1 MNKMKYLLPVLFLL
15 ASFNNFGQV
24 VKFEKVYGG
33 SGYDYGNSVIQ
44 VFDKGYVV
52 AGNTTSYGNGNN
64 DVYLIKT
71 DSNGYTQWQRT
82 FGGINVDQ
90 SFSVKQTRD
99 SGLVIAGYTNSFGHG
114 GYDMY
119 VIRTDRNG
127 DTLWTKTYGGSNWDF
142 AYSIDTTNDG
152 GFIVAGG
159 TYSYGKGD
167 EDMYLVKLNALGD
180 TLWTKTYGGLHQEE
194 IASVHQTADSG
205 FIFTGETKS
214 FEDSIAGDIYIVKT
228 NTLGDT
234 TWTHHYGWANEDKPA
249 DIIQTIDG
257 GYVMAGGTDSYG
269 YGGFDCLIMRLNS
282 IGDSL
287 WTRNYGT
294 LHYNFAS
301 SVVETKSRKIAFANT
316 TEDNG
321 AGARDFCLFLADN
334 NGYFLNVTSE
344 GSVAVDEVYSISK
357 CSDNGF
363 IMCGYTNGF
372 NVEQTDVFLVK
383 TDSLGFSSNVISP
396 SNSITEINKTENGIK
411 VFPNP
416 VKSNSTI
423 TIEFS
428 GLEKFRSQADIV
440 ISDITGN
447 TVKKISS
454 TPINKTLSV
463 SIADLETGLYF
474 ISIQTLGDEIGHTK
488 FVYFK

>member
-1 MNKMKYLLPVLFLL
+1 MNKMKYILPVLLL
-15 ASFNNFGQV
+15 LVSFNTFGQV

-234 TWTHHYGWANEDKPA
+234 TWTHHYGGVNEDKPA
-249 DIIQTIDG
+249 DIIQAMNHDFIL
-257 GYVMAGGTDSYG
+257 VGGTQSYG
-269 YGGFDCLIMRLNS
+269 VGERVYIMRMNFN
-282 IGDSL
+282 GDSL
-287 WTRNYGT
+287 WTKKYGGPLYT
-294 LHYNFAS
+294 FAS
-301 SVVETKSRKIAFANT
+301 SVVETSIGKIVFANT
-316 TEDNG
+316 SANNG
-321 AGARDFCLFLADN
+321 AGMNDMSEFIADQNGWYIHNNSYGSTRDDVVN
-334 NGYFLNVTSE
+334 
-344 GSVAVDEVYSISK
+344 SIAK

-363 IMCGYTNGF
+363 ILCGYTESY
-372 NVEQTDVFLVK
+372 NVELSDVFLIK
-383 TDSLGFSSNVISP
+383 TDSLGNTITTLTP
-396 SNSITEINKTENGIK
+396 SNGISEINKTENGIK

-474 ISIQTLGDEIGHTK
+474 ISIQTLGNEIGHTK
-488 FVYFK
+488 FVYLK

>member
-1 MNKMKYLLPVLFLL
+1 MNKMKYILPVLFLL
-15 ASFNNFGQV
+15 VSFNTFGQV

-52 AGNTTSYGNGNN
+52 AGNTTSYGSGNN

-99 SGLVIAGYTNSFGHG
+99 SGLVVAGYTNSFGHG

-167 EDMYLVKLNALGD
+167 EDMYLVKLNAIGD

-205 FIFTGETKS
+205 YIFTGETKS

-234 TWTHHYGWANEDKPA
+234 TWTKSYGSSGEDKGSC
-249 DIIQTIDG
+249 IIQKRDG
-257 GYVMAGGTDSYG
+257 GYAIAATLFNTALHKNQSYIMSTNQNGDTLWTQQSGVPNNALANSVVQANDNGLVWAGQLNLGGQNDIYFKKFDAGGNYGFATTFGVFNGEENAYGLEQTADRGYIIVGNTNGTG
-269 YGGFDCLIMRLNS
+269 YGLNDVLLI
-282 IGDSL
+282 
-287 WTRNYGT
+287 
-294 LHYNFAS
+294 
-301 SVVETKSRKIAFANT
+301 
-316 TEDNG
+316 
-321 AGARDFCLFLADN
+321 
-334 NGYFLNVTSE
+334 
-344 GSVAVDEVYSISK
+344 
-357 CSDNGF
+357 
-363 IMCGYTNGF
+363 
-372 NVEQTDVFLVK
+372 K
-383 TDSLGFSSNVISP
+383 TDSLGYSTGTIVIGISEFIAP
-396 SNSITEINKTENGIK
+396 IEGVSIN
-411 VFPNP
+411 PNP
-416 VKSNSTI
+416 FSENATVEMKLPTNFTKVSFKIFDSFGQEMNQYSILSSLNGQKMTFDLNGR
-423 TIEFS
+423 TLAS
-428 GLEKFRSQADIV
+428 GLYYLQINSNENIICRKFIV
-440 ISDITGN
+440 
-447 TVKKISS
+447 
-454 TPINKTLSV
+454 
-463 SIADLETGLYF
+463 
-474 ISIQTLGDEIGHTK
+474 QH
-488 FVYFK
+488 